1 MKVSKILFL
10 TLIAVCTACSSDDD
24 TPLTVTNAEITG
36 ITATI
41 DGEQSEV
48 MMAARRAATQTT
60 AIGRSV
66 FTTDEKIVFTTIKRT
81 TGALEPFTYSNI
93 QYRYDGTSW
102 ERNAN
107 GTDNDP
113 EKIYWTDGSSPHTF
127 IGYSLPSSTYQWT
140 PVQNAGGIVTY
151 EGELGSGKTVIDYT
165 LGNGALIAE
174 DLLVNYSENTQTESD
189 GLSTKVRF
197 THALSCVRVVVNIR
211 GFAATASAEDTKVS
225 VSDMTIYDQPATFKW
240 GADSRSL
247 TVVGFGLQGAGR
259 VKNLRLWCPKPEGE
273 GTGQSRTF
281 TFYGLTTP
289 QDATFHHINDNNKPL
304 EFSFTVTYPNPMNP
318 TGDWLVKTYR
328 GSFTGVNF
336 ESGRQTTLNI
346 ALNHRNEEMAVG
358 VTYSDW
364 NYVATPDLGELRKK
378 STFMDIGSTVTIHTD
393 AQADQYDATWLY
405 GTGSDIR
412 DIYGNDGTEGSPYRI
427 STAAQLLSFAK
438 EVNAG
443 WSFEGKYIRLDA
455 DITMQASTAK
465 TSVEDE
471 TSTVAVVTWT
481 GIGSGDNVFNGTFL
495 GGDRYINRL
504 YGRPLFTRLGSA
516 ARIEQ
521 LQVTTIGTIS
531 GGGALA
537 DSSAGTIAACKV
549 IDDVKTTGGALVGTN
564 SGVIYACC
572 HTGDTYGK
580 AGLVAVNDG
589 SIVGC
594 YQAGDV
600 VDGTAYS
607 ISGDGSGTTSCPTA
621 SSLYDMQQ
629 AAFTATLNEELD
641 AWYAT
646 HTAYPQ
652 YRFSHAPGS
661 YPKVEK
667 NSC

>member
-1 MKVSKILFL
+1 MMKVSKILFL

-48 MMAARRAATQTT
+48 MMAARRAATQNT

-102 ERNAN
+102 ERAAN

-174 DLLVNYSENTQTESD
+174 DLLVNYSENTQAESD

-197 THALSCVRVVVNIR
+197 THALSCVRVVVNIKD
-211 GFAATASAEDTKVS
+211 FAATASAEDTKVS
-225 VSDMTIYDQPATFKW
+225 VSDMMIYRQPTKFKW
-240 GADSRSL
+240 GADSKSL
-247 TVVGFGLQGAGR
+247 TVVNFSEQGEGHI
-259 VKNLRLWCPKPEGE
+259 KDLKLWCPKPAGE
-273 GTGQSRTF
+273 GDGQSKTF

-304 EFSFTVTYPNPMNP
+304 DFSFTVTYPNPMNP

-336 ESGRQTTLNI
+336 ESGKQTTLNI
-346 ALNHRNEEMAVG
+346 SLNHRNEQMFMD
-358 VTYSDW
+358 VTYNDW
-364 NYVATPDLGELRKK
+364 NFVSTPDLGELRKK
-378 STFMDIGSTVTIHTD
+378 STFLDINSTVTIHTD
-393 AQADQYDATWLY
+393 AKADQYDATWLY

-471 TSTVAVVTWT
+471 TSLPAVVTWT

-667 NSC
+667 K